1 MPNRRRR
8 KLSTAMSAVA
18 ALAVASPCA
27 YFLVYESTAGNKAPE
42 HHEFKQAAVMSDLP
56 GELMGALSQGLS
68 QFGINLPPVP
78 ALSGGATSTPGL
90 ASPGLGSPGLGT
102 PGLGTPGLTNPGL
115 TSPGA
120 TSPGLTSPGL
130 TSPGL
135 TSPGLTSPGAAPTT
149 PGLTTPGA
157 LPTTPGAGV
166 ATPGAGL
173 NPALSNPGL
182 TSPAGTAPGLGSP
195 TVAPSE
201 VPIDSGAGLDPG
213 AGGTYPILGD
223 PSTFGNA
230 SPIGGGGT
238 GLGGGSSSG
247 GSGGL
252 VNDVMQAANQLGAG
266 QAIDLLK
273 GLVMPA
279 ITQGMHGGAAA
290 GALPGAAGA
299 LPVRR
304 VRCRVRRVRC
314 RCGGALPVRRCA
326 AGRAA
331 PRVRCRRPPAPRRHC
346 PRSRPFPNHPPD
358 GTAEGSAVPSIF
370 AADFG
375 IAQRRV
381 VS

>member
-27 YFLVYESTAGNKAPE
+27 YFLVYESTAGSKQPE
-42 HHEFKQAAVMSDLP
+42 HHDFKQAAVMTDLP

-78 ALSGGATSTPGL
+78 ALNGGTAASTPGL
-90 ASPGLGSPGLGT
+90 ATPGLGT
-102 PGLGTPGLTNPGL
+102 PGLGTPGLGTPGL
-115 TSPGA
+115 

-135 TSPGLTSPGAAPTT
+135 TSPGLTSPGLTSPGLASPGLTPTT
-149 PGLTTPGA
+149 PGLTAPGA

-182 TSPAGTAPGLGSP
+182 TSPAGVAPGLGTP
-195 TVAPSE
+195 TAAGE
-201 VPIDSGAGLDPG
+201 VPITAPASLDPG
-213 AGGTYPILGD
+213 ADGTYPILGD
-223 PSTFGNA
+223 PSSFGNG
-230 SPIGGGGT
+230 SPLGGGGT
-238 GLGGGSSSG
+238 GLGGGGGSSSG
-247 GSGGL
+247 GGGL

-279 ITQGMHGGAAA
+279 ITQGMQHVVDQAAA
-290 GALPGAAGA
+290 ATAAAATAAEAGA
-299 LPVRR
+299 
-304 VRCRVRRVRC
+304 
-314 RCGGALPVRRCA
+314 
-326 AGRAA
+326 
-331 PRVRCRRPPAPRRHC
+331 
-346 PRSRPFPNHPPD
+346 
-358 GTAEGSAVPSIF
+358 TAT
-370 AADFG
+370 
-375 IAQRRV
+375 
-381 VS
+381 

>member
-149 PGLTTPGA
+149 PGLTAPGA
-157 LPTTPGAGV
+157 LPTTPGGGV

-279 ITQGMHGGAAA
+279 ITQGMHGGAA

-299 LPVRR
+299 LP
-304 VRCRVRRVRC
+304 
-314 RCGGALPVRRCA
+314 GA
-326 AGRAA
+326 AGTA
-331 PRVRCRRPPAPRRHC
+331 PGLDLFQTIHQTAPQRVLRCRRFLPRI
-346 PRSRPFPNHPPD
+346 
-358 GTAEGSAVPSIF
+358 SASLN
-370 AADFG
+370 
-375 IAQRRV
+375 V
-381 VS
+381 VSSHR

>member
-42 HHEFKQAAVMSDLP
+42 HHEFKQAAMMSDLP

-78 ALSGGATSTPGL
+78 ALGGGATGTPGL
-90 ASPGLGSPGLGT
+90 ASPGLGT
-102 PGLGTPGLTNPGL
+102 PGLGTPGLGTTGL
-115 TSPGA
+115 TN
-120 TSPGLTSPGL
+120 PGLTSPGL
-130 TSPGL
+130 TSPGTATPGL
-135 TSPGLTSPGAAPTT
+135 MSPGLTSPGAAPTT
-149 PGLTTPGA
+149 PGLTAPGA

-166 ATPGAGL
+166 ASPGAGL

-182 TSPAGTAPGLGSP
+182 TSPTGAAPGLGSP
-195 TVAPSE
+195 TLSPSE
-201 VPIDSGAGLDPG
+201 VPIDSQTGLEPG

-223 PSTFGNA
+223 PSSFGNG
-230 SPIGGGGT
+230 SPIGGGT
-238 GLGGGSSSG
+238 GLGGGSSTG
-247 GSGGL
+247 GASGGL

-279 ITQGMHGGAAA
+279 ITQGMQGGAA

-299 LPVRR
+299 LP
-304 VRCRVRRVRC
+304 
-314 RCGGALPVRRCA
+314 GAAGALPGVAGALPGA
-326 AGRAA
+326 AGALPAA
-331 PRVRCRRPPAPRRHC
+331 AGAAGALQAAAGALPALPP
-346 PRSRPFPNHPPD
+346 
-358 GTAEGSAVPSIF
+358 V
-370 AADFG
+370 
-375 IAQRRV
+375 
-381 VS
+381 

>member
-27 YFLVYESTAGNKAPE
+27 YFLVYESTAGDKPPE
-42 HHEFKQAAVMSDLP
+42 HHEFKQAAMMSDLP

-78 ALSGGATSTPGL
+78 ALSGGAASTPGL
-90 ASPGLGSPGLGT
+90 ASPGLGSPGLGALGGTST
-102 PGLGTPGLTNPGL
+102 PGLGALGGTSTPGL
-115 TSPGA
+115 A
-120 TSPGLTSPGL
+120 SPGLTSPGL

-135 TSPGLTSPGAAPTT
+135 TSPGLASPGLSPTT
-149 PGLTTPGA
+149 PGLTSPGA
-157 LPTTPGAGV
+157 LPTTPGAGI

-182 TSPAGTAPGLGSP
+182 TSPAGVTPGLASP
-195 TVAPSE
+195 TE
-201 VPIDSGAGLDPG
+201 MPIDSQSALDPG

-223 PSTFGNA
+223 PSTFGSG
-230 SPIGGGGT
+230 SPIGGGGGG
-238 GLGGGSSSG
+238 GLGAGQGSG
-247 GSGGL
+247 GGGGL

-279 ITQGMHGGAAA
+279 ITQGMHGGAGAA

-299 LPVRR
+299 LP
-304 VRCRVRRVRC
+304 
-314 RCGGALPVRRCA
+314 GAAGALPGALPGAAAALPGA
-326 AGRAA
+326 AGALPGVAGALPGAA
-331 PRVRCRRPPAPRRHC
+331 GALPGAAGALPALPP
-346 PRSRPFPNHPPD
+346 
-358 GTAEGSAVPSIF
+358 V
-370 AADFG
+370 
-375 IAQRRV
+375 
-381 VS
+381 